1 MKGCKVTGDSRTR
14 LLKKN
19 IIASFFIKGWTGC
32 VQLLL
37 VPLTL
42 TCLGD
47 YKNGLWMTISSML
60 IWIDNMDIGLGNGLR
75 NKLAEVMAENDTTKA
90 RQYVST
96 TFFLLCGIMAIV
108 LLVSVGIFSFD
119 LFNLYN
125 VLNVDSS
132 IVPDLIDVLIVSFVI
147 TCLTFVFKLVGNV
160 YLSLQLPA
168 VNNAIVGIGQTLTL
182 LVVIVLSITGSNSL
196 RAIAFA
202 YTLSPLVVNVIAFF
216 YTMRWRYPF
225 LCPSIKCF
233 SKKYIESLAS
243 LGLRFFCLQIAGIIL
258 FMSSNFVISHLFTPG
273 AVTPYQIAYRLFSLL
288 LIVFMLIAT
297 PYWSAT
303 TDAYKKN
310 DMLWIASSR
319 KKLCKLLLGLAVALL
334 LLVLFSQWIY
344 RIWIGDEVN
353 IPRSLSILM
362 AVYIFE
368 LIYSQ
373 AYSFFLNGMGKLNL
387 QLLMTILAAV
397 AFYPL
402 SYFMGN
408 AYGLNGICM
417 CLILVNLPGTIVN
430 VLQFNY
436 VIKKK
441 KNGE

>member
-1 MKGCKVTGDSRTR
+1 
-14 LLKKN
+14 
-19 IIASFFIKGWTGC
+19 
-32 VQLLL
+32 
-37 VPLTL
+37 
-42 TCLGD
+42 
-47 YKNGLWMTISSML
+47 
-60 IWIDNMDIGLGNGLR
+60 
-75 NKLAEVMAENDTTKA
+75 MAENDTIKA

-96 TFFLLCGIMAIV
+96 TFFLLCGIMTIV

-132 IVPDLIDVLIVSFVI
+132 IVPDLIDVLIVSFAI
-147 TCLTFVFKLVGNV
+147 TCLTFVFKLVGNI

-182 LVVIVLSITGSNSL
+182 LVVIVLSITGNNSL

-202 YTLSPLVVNVIAFF
+202 YTLSPLVVNVIAFV

-233 SKKYIESLAS
+233 SKQYIESLAS

-310 DMLWIASSR
+310 DMLWIETSR
-319 KKLCKLLLGLAVALL
+319 KKLCKLLLVLAVALL

-344 RIWIGDEVN
+344 RIWIGGEVN
-353 IPRSLSILM
+353 IPKSLSILM

-402 SYFMGN
+402 SYFMGKS
-408 AYGLNGICM
+408 YGLNGICM

-441 KNGE
+441 RNGE